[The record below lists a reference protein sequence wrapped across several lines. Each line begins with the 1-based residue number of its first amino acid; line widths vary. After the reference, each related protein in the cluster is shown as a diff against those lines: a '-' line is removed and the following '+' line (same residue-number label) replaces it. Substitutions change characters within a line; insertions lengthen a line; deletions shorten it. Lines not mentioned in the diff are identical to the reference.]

1 MSLLPSTAFSV
12 SVTTFLMPV
21 LKCEISITLSKLL
34 FSFLRI
40 TELHLQK
47 NLSIWEAQ
55 KRAKKTNILI
65 HLNFSF
71 QIRGF
76 WIWTFIFGE
85 NFGKEK
91 TLSCLE
97 EFMILPALITV
108 RDQVFIS
115 IFICLFPELLAYSID
130 HL

>member
-21 LKCEISITLSKLL
+21 LKCEISITLSKML

-47 NLSIWEAQ
+47 NLSIWETQ
-55 KRAKKTNILI
+55 ERAKKTNILI

-76 WIWTFIFGE
+76 
-85 NFGKEK
+85 
-91 TLSCLE
+91 
-97 EFMILPALITV
+97 
-108 RDQVFIS
+108 
-115 IFICLFPELLAYSID
+115 
-130 HL
+130 